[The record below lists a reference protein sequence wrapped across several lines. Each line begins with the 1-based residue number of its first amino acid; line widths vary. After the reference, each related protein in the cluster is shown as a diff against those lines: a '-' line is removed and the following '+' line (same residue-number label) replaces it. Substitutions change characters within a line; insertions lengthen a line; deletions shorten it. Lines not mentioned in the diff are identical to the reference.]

1 SASLDGLHGSDEL
14 VADLNRAGKSKL
26 PRNSMIE
33 QLRAKLR
40 NLRPTSASQ
49 LRTLDSPEVT
59 AGPLNALP
67 PCNEPPGQPAL
78 PSASDVASPAPPMPK
93 QVGRYRILERLGEG
107 GMGTV
112 YRAHDPQLN
121 RVVAVKVPRFNGSKV
136 YQEQ

>member
-1 SASLDGLHGSDEL
+1 MPATACPAAEVLHDFLLGRLGGPSATALDAHLDQCPHCSASLDGLHGSDEL

-59 AGPLNALP
+59 AG
-67 PCNEPPGQPAL
+67 
-78 PSASDVASPAPPMPK
+78 
-93 QVGRYRILERLGEG
+93 
-107 GMGTV
+107 
-112 YRAHDPQLN
+112 
-121 RVVAVKVPRFNGSKV
+121 
-136 YQEQ
+136 